1 MFVGG
6 GVLDAPRGPTGAYGM
21 RPYFSFFIMYAI
33 MFSLDL
39 KGFIYALP

>member
-6 GVLDAPRGPTGAYGM
+6 GVLDAGAYGM

>member
-6 GVLDAPRGPTGAYGM
+6 RRPRRPAGAYGM

>member
-6 GVLDAPRGPTGAYGM
+6 GVLDAAGAYGM

>member
-6 GVLDAPRGPTGAYGM
+6 GVLDAPRAHIGM